1 MALVRDLWGEYDDGH
16 PEVPQT
22 AGKARLELCP
32 ACQGYPPGGQCDDC
46 YDMGYR
52 LWHACIACG
61 SENGWYFLN
70 GMNDRQG
77 MRCRDCPAAWQEDD
91 PAWREQVLP
100 AWVSERLAQLGIS
113 R

>member
-1 MALVRDLWGEYDDGH
+1 MALERDVWGGYDDGQ
-16 PEVPQT
+16 PEKPLT

-32 ACQGYPPGGQCDDC
+32 VCHGYPPGGRCDDC

-52 LWHACIACG
+52 LWYACIACG
-61 SENGWYFLN
+61 SESGWYFLN
-70 GMNDRQG
+70 GANDRQG
-77 MRCRDCPAAWQEDD
+77 MRCRDCPAAWEADD

-100 AWVSERLAQLGIS
+100 GWVYERLTGLGIT